1 MYIYIYVLVYIYIYI
16 HIYRYYIYIYNICI
30 HLVLR
35 RRASHLWDSVTP
47 PFASPTEAAGVLKG
61 FEETFEAHLAMS

>member
-16 HIYRYYIYIYNICI
+16 YTGIIYIYIHMY
-30 HLVLR
+30 
-35 RRASHLWDSVTP
+35 TP
-47 PFASPTEAAGVLKG
+47 GTPEKGLTSLGLCDPAFASPTEAAGVLKG